1 MKQVN
6 INREVSI
13 NDFATEVQLKLSC
26 DREIGSELC
35 MILFLLK
42 ERLTGAINVQ
52 FKNFSIILK
61 LSDDR
66 YSHFESI
73 NLKEKIFKGRISID
87 TIDYILYYILK
98 FYRDEIAE
106 AEHID
111 VYFSDAN
118 KEKFVFTLS
127 YEHFHEYSNDEIKK
141 LLDL

>member
-1 MKQVN
+1 MKQVK
-6 INREVSI
+6 INREISI
-13 NDFATEVQLKLSC
+13 SEFEGLVQLKISC
-26 DREIGSELC
+26 DQEIGSELC

-42 ERLTGAINVQ
+42 EGLTDTINVQ

-66 YSHFESI
+66 YSYFESV
-73 NLKEKIFKGRISID
+73 NLKEKMFNGRISID
-87 TIDYILYYILK
+87 TIEYILYYILK
-98 FYRDEIAE
+98 SYRDGIAE

-118 KEKFVFTLS
+118 RERFVFTLS
-127 YEHFHEYSNDEIKK
+127 YERFHEHSSDEVKK